1 MRDATTIQRLWG
13 QPAASKLGRPAELA
27 LERIVEKAVELADS
41 QGVAGLALP
50 RIAKALGYTTMAL
63 YRHVGSKEELV
74 SLAMERATGPAP
86 ECADLREWAR
96 ELRAVYRRRPWLAR
110 VPVSGP
116 PAGPNGVAW
125 MEAGLRPLAET
136 RLNWE
141 EKLGALMLV
150 SGYVRQAVLLEEDLG
165 PGQAEAERAYGEAL
179 AGVITP
185 ERFPQMA
192 ALLRSGVLARGEE
205 GVGFEFGLERILA
218 GLDQNW
224 K

>member
-1 MRDATTIQRLWG
+1 MRDAASIQRLWG
-13 QPAASKLGRPAELA
+13 LRAASKLGRPAGLE
-27 LERIVEKAVELADS
+27 LERIVEKAVELADR

-50 RIAKALGYTTMAL
+50 GIAKALGCTTMAL

-74 SLAMERATGPAP
+74 GLAMERATGPAP
-86 ECADLREWAR
+86 ECGSLREWAS

-125 MEAGLRPLAET
+125 MEAGLRQMAG
-136 RLNWE
+136 WMDWG

-150 SGYVRQAVLLEEDLG
+150 SGYVRQSVLLEEDLG

-179 AGVITP
+179 AGVIT
-185 ERFPQMA
+185 EDRFPQMA
-192 ALLRSGVLARGEE
+192 ALLRSGVLERGEE